1 MKPDPSTLNPPAAT
15 LDELGSMATIITHTA
30 PKERPAPLP
39 SMAATIETTPD
50 MPTIAV
56 ANPSRNLP
64 AATMHSAGA
73 SMGGKSKSQLAME
86 SVSGQDG
93 WISDRFRLL
102 DKLGEGGFGVVYRA
116 EQVKPIQ
123 RLVAIKILKGGLDS
137 AIVFGRF
144 AAERQTLALMEHE
157 NIARVFDAGETE
169 TGMPYFVMELV
180 KGRSI
185 TSYCKS
191 NELDLRHRL
200 ELFIPVCQ
208 AVHYAH
214 QKSIIHR
221 DLKPANILI
230 TDEGGRITPKV
241 IDFGIAKVVEGRDIS
256 QADFTGVDQLVGT
269 PGYISPE
276 QIEHGSSHVD
286 TRSDVYAL
294 GGILFELLTGKPLIS
309 AADIASKPM
318 HILLRELAEKDAPK
332 ASTYTPELAGDLDW
346 IIMKALERDPERRYG
361 SADDLAEDISRFLT
375 YQPIS
380 ARPPSRSYLLGRFIR
395 RHRIGVA
402 ASAAIATAVLAG
414 GITSTALYF
423 ESEKNRARAEQAG
436 DDLRKS
442 YSQSDEQMA
451 RQFTDRGQFAEAVAY
466 LTRSL
471 RTDPH
476 NSLSSTNLLSLLSN
490 VHLMHPVT
498 HKLPL
503 PGGAQEARMTAF
515 SRQTGIALAVSM
527 VMSERLQAPM
537 QNVRLPVHEVISTWD
552 IQKGASSRVDHP
564 LPDDV
569 QVTCLEI
576 TKDGTQAVITKTDG
590 TVELWSLADGKRR
603 MLQPQLPSLALSIAL
618 SGDGSTLAVGSET
631 VVEKGGLGVCHVW
644 SLREPQKP
652 AREFTHPKAIT
663 ALDIDPAGEV
673 IVAASNEGIAQT
685 WDLKN
690 MAPIG
695 APIEVDEK
703 DNGLSCISLHR
714 GKKLVAAGT
723 NSGTLYVGK
732 YTTNELATAP
742 LTHPGAVLNV
752 RIAADGQSLHVG
764 DSAGFMHAWNL
775 ERAQPL
781 HPPLRH
787 DGEIAAAR
795 VADAEGL
802 VVSVSKHGE
811 VQVWNSLTGQR
822 LSQRLQHSV
831 SNVSITDDCTMLMLA
846 PRMEAFV
853 QVWNIYETMSSR
865 VFVDAPDQP
874 LIPKPE
880 PPENAPPFVRS
891 SIAAAWNRP
900 KTHIIAADVDGNVS
914 VFAGKQWDAF
924 GKPFRHPPAVGA
936 VALTQ
941 DGKTAITSGR
951 DQVVRV
957 WNVETGEALA
967 ALPHDSFVE
976 VLALAP
982 DDETLA
988 TFTEKGDMRVWR
1000 YRTGEGLSPAIRH
1013 GTGFVQARVSDDG
1026 KEVLFRLEKL
1036 GWFTMPM
1043 PVQDAVLP
1051 EWFLRFAETLAG
1063 NRLTPTGRIEELDLT
1078 EHEQALAEARK
1089 AGKDQDAASRLIR
1102 WLTADPTQRP
1112 LNPQSDQPLPEYLKK
1127 LEANPAGLE
1136 ELKRFREVK

>member
-1 MKPDPSTLNPPAAT
+1 VKPDPSHSAPPAAT
-15 LDELGSMATIITHTA
+15 LDELGSMATIVTHTT
-30 PKERPAPLP
+30 PNDGPVPLP
-39 SMAATIETTPD
+39 SHAATIETTPD

-56 ANPSRNLP
+56 ANPSRQLP

-73 SMGGKSKSQLAME
+73 SMGGKSRSQMAME

-93 WISDRFRLL
+93 WIGDRFRLL

-116 EQVKPIQ
+116 EQLKPIQ
-123 RLVAIKILKGGLDS
+123 RLVAIKILKGGMDS
-137 AIVFGRF
+137 AVVFGRF

-157 NIARVFDAGETE
+157 NIARVFDAGETDK
-169 TGMPYFVMELV
+169 GMPYFVMELV

-185 TSYCKS
+185 TSYCNQ

-230 TDEGGRITPKV
+230 TDEGDRITPKV

-294 GGILFELLTGKPLIS
+294 GGILFELLTGKPLIT
-309 AADIASKPM
+309 AADIASKPI
-318 HILLRELAEKDAPK
+318 HILLRELAERDAPK
-332 ASTYTPELAGDLDW
+332 ASSYVPELAGDLDW
-346 IIMKALERDPERRYG
+346 IVMKALERDPERRYG

-380 ARPPSRSYLLGRFIR
+380 ARPPSRSYLIGRFIR

-423 ESEKNRARAEQAG
+423 ESEKNRTRAEKAG
-436 DDLRKS
+436 DDLRTS

-451 RQFTDRGQFAEAVAY
+451 RQFTERGQFAESVAY

-471 RTDPH
+471 RTDPR

-503 PGGAQEARMTAF
+503 PEGAQEARMTAF
-515 SRQTGIALAVSM
+515 SRQTGVALAVSM

-552 IQKGASSRVDHP
+552 IKKGASSRVDHP

-576 TKDGTQAVITKTDG
+576 TRDGKQAVITKTDG
-590 TVELWSLADGKRR
+590 IVELWSLADGKRR
-603 MLQPQLPSLALSIAL
+603 MLQPKLPSLALSMTL
-618 SGDGSTLAVGSET
+618 SADGSTLAVGSET
-631 VVEKGGLGVCHVW
+631 VVGKGGLGVCHVW

-663 ALDIDPAGEV
+663 ALDIDPAGEI

-690 MAPIG
+690 MVPIG
-695 APIEVDEK
+695 APIEIDEN
-703 DNGLSCISLHR
+703 DNGLSCVSLHR
-714 GKKLVAAGT
+714 GKQVVAAGT
-723 NSGTLYVGK
+723 NSGTVYVGN

-752 RIAADGQSLHVG
+752 RIAADGKSLHVG
-764 DSAGFMHAWNL
+764 DASGFMHAWNL
-775 ERAQPL
+775 DTAQPI
-781 HPPLRH
+781 HPAVKH
-787 DGEIAAAR
+787 DGEIATAKL
-795 VADAEGL
+795 ADASGL

-811 VQVWNSLTGQR
+811 VQVWNSRSGQR
-822 LSQRLQHSV
+822 ISQRLQHSV
-831 SNVSITDDCTMLMLA
+831 SDACITDDDTMLMLA
-846 PRMEAFV
+846 PRMESFV
-853 QVWNIYETMSSR
+853 QVWNIHEAMSSR
-865 VFVDAPDQP
+865 TFVDAPEKP

-891 SIAAAWNRP
+891 SVAAAWNRTQ
-900 KTHIIAADVDGNVS
+900 THIIAADVDGHVG
-914 VFAGKQWDAF
+914 VFSGEKWAPF
-924 GKPFRHPPAVGA
+924 GKDFRHAPAVGA
-936 VALTQ
+936 VALTK

-967 ALPHDSFVE
+967 AMPHNSFVE

-1000 YRTGEGLSPAIRH
+1000 FRTGEGLTPAIRH

-1051 EWFLRFAETLAG
+1051 EWFLRYAETLAG
-1063 NRLTPTGRIEELDLT
+1063 NRLTSTGRIEELDLT
-1078 EHEQALAEARK
+1078 EHENALAEAEK
-1089 AGKDQDAASRLIR
+1089 AGKGQDAASNLLR
-1102 WLTADPTQRP
+1102 WLTADPSKRP
-1112 LNPQSDQPLPEYLKK
+1112 LNPQADQPLPDYLKK
-1127 LEANPAGLE
+1127 LEAIPAAAE
-1136 ELKRFREVK
+1136 ELKRFQ

>member
-1 MKPDPSTLNPPAAT
+1 MKPDPSHSAPPAAT
-15 LDELGSMATIITHTA
+15 LDELGSMATIVTHTT
-30 PKERPAPLP
+30 PKDGPVPLP
-39 SMAATIETTPD
+39 SQAATIETTPD

-56 ANPSRNLP
+56 SNPSRQLP

-73 SMGGKSKSQLAME
+73 SMGGKSRSQMAME

-123 RLVAIKILKGGLDS
+123 RLVAIKILKGGMDS
-137 AIVFGRF
+137 AVVFGRF

-157 NIARVFDAGETE
+157 NIARVFDAGETDN
-169 TGMPYFVMELV
+169 GMPYFVMELV

-185 TSYCKS
+185 TSYCNQ

-230 TDEGGRITPKV
+230 TDEGERITPKV

-294 GGILFELLTGKPLIS
+294 GGILFELLTGKPLITPS
-309 AADIASKPM
+309 DIASKPI
-318 HILLRELAEKDAPK
+318 HILLRELAERDAPK
-332 ASTYTPELAGDLDW
+332 ASSYVPELAGDLDW
-346 IIMKALERDPERRYG
+346 IVMKALERDPERRYG
-361 SADDLAEDISRFLT
+361 SADDLAEDISRYLT
-375 YQPIS
+375 FQPIS
-380 ARPPSRSYLLGRFIR
+380 ARPPSRSYLIGRFIR

-402 ASAAIATAVLAG
+402 ASAAIAFAVLAG

-423 ESEKNRARAEQAG
+423 ESEKNRTRAEKAG
-436 DDLRKS
+436 DDLRTS

-451 RQFTDRGQFAEAVAY
+451 RQFTERGQVAESVAY

-471 RTDPH
+471 RTDPR

-503 PGGAQEARMTAF
+503 PEGAQEARMTAF
-515 SRQTGIALAVSM
+515 SRQTGVAIAVSM
-527 VMSERLQAPM
+527 VMSARLEAPM
-537 QNVRLPVHEVISTWD
+537 QNVRLPMHEVISTWD
-552 IQKGASSRVDHP
+552 IKKGASSRVDHP
-564 LPDDV
+564 LPDGM

-576 TKDGTQAVITKTDG
+576 TKDGQQAVITKMDG
-590 TVELWSLADGKRR
+590 TVELWSLTDGKRR
-603 MLQPQLPSLALSIAL
+603 MLQPKLPSIAL
-618 SGDGSTLAVGSET
+618 SMSLSEDGSTLAVGSEA
-631 VVEKGGLGVCHVW
+631 VAAKGGIGVCHVW
-644 SLREPQKP
+644 DLREPQKP

-663 ALDIDPAGEV
+663 ALDIDPSGEI
-673 IVAASNEGIAQT
+673 IVVASNEGIAQT
-685 WDLKN
+685 WDLTT
-690 MAPIG
+690 MTSVG
-695 APIEVDEK
+695 SPIEIDES

-714 GKKLVAAGT
+714 GKQFVAAGT
-723 NSGTLYVGK
+723 NSGTVYVGN

-742 LTHPGAVLNV
+742 LTHPGAVLHV
-752 RIAADGQSLHVG
+752 RISNDGKTLHVG
-764 DSAGFMHAWNL
+764 DSGGFMHAWNL
-775 ERAQPL
+775 DRSQPL
-781 HPPLRH
+781 HPALKH
-787 DGEIAAAR
+787 DGEIIAAK
-795 VADAEGL
+795 VADTQGL
-802 VVSVSKHGE
+802 VISVSKHGE
-811 VQVWNSLTGQR
+811 VQVWNSRNGQR
-822 LSQRLQHSV
+822 HSQRLQHSV
-831 SNVSITDDCTMLMLA
+831 SDASITDDGTMLMLA
-846 PRMEAFV
+846 PRMEAFA
-853 QVWNIYETMSSR
+853 QVWNIQETMSSR
-865 VFVDAPDQP
+865 TFVDGPEKP

-891 SIAAAWNRP
+891 SVAAAWNRTQ
-900 KTHIIAADVDGNVS
+900 THIIAADTEGHVG
-914 VFAGKQWDAF
+914 VFTGEKWSHF
-924 GKPFRHPPAVGA
+924 GEGFRHAPAVGA
-936 VALTQ
+936 VALTK

-982 DDETLA
+982 DDETLV

-1000 YRTGEGLSPAIRH
+1000 FRTGEGLTPAIRH

-1051 EWFLRFAETLAG
+1051 EWFLRYAETLAG
-1063 NRLTPTGRIEELDLT
+1063 NRLTSTGRLEELELT
-1078 EHEQALAEARK
+1078 EYEKAFAEADK
-1089 AGKDQDAASRLIR
+1089 AAKGQDIASRLLR
-1102 WLTADPTQRP
+1102 WLAADPSKRP
-1112 LNPQSDQPLPEYLKK
+1112 LNPQSDQSLPEYLKA
-1127 LEANPAGLE
+1127 LEMNPAAIE
-1136 ELKRFREVK
+1136 ELKRFR

>member
-1 MKPDPSTLNPPAAT
+1 MKPDPSHSTPPAAT
-15 LDELGSMATIITHTA
+15 LDELGSMATIITHTT
-30 PKERPAPLP
+30 PKGGPVTLP
-39 SMAATIETTPD
+39 SQAATIETSPD

-73 SMGGKSKSQLAME
+73 SMGGKSRSQLAME

-137 AIVFGRF
+137 AIIFGRF

-157 NIARVFDAGETE
+157 NIARVFDAGETDN
-169 TGMPYFVMELV
+169 GMPYFVMELV

-185 TSYCKS
+185 TSYCNQ

-230 TDEGGRITPKV
+230 TDEGDRITPKV

-294 GGILFELLTGKPLIS
+294 GGILFELLTGKPLITP
-309 AADIASKPM
+309 ADIASKPI
-318 HILLRELAEKDAPK
+318 HILLRELAERDAPK
-332 ASTYTPELAGDLDW
+332 ASSYVPELAGDLDW
-346 IIMKALERDPERRYG
+346 IVMKALERDPERRYG

-380 ARPPSRSYLLGRFIR
+380 ARPPSRSYLIGRFIR

-423 ESEKNRARAEQAG
+423 ESEKNRTRAEQAG

-451 RQFTDRGQFAEAVAY
+451 RQFTDRGQFAESVAY

-490 VHLMHPVT
+490 VHLMHPIT

-503 PGGAQEARMTAF
+503 PEGAQEARMTAF
-515 SRQTGIALAVSM
+515 SRQTGVALAVSM

-576 TKDGTQAVITKTDG
+576 TKDGKNAVITKTDG

-603 MLQPQLPSLALSIAL
+603 MLQPKLPSIALSIAL
-618 SGDGSTLAVGSET
+618 SEDGSTLAVGSET

-663 ALDIDPAGEV
+663 ALDMDPAGEV

-690 MAPIG
+690 MVPIG
-695 APIEVDEK
+695 APIEIDEK

-714 GKKLVAAGT
+714 GKQLVAAGT
-723 NSGTLYVGK
+723 NSGTVYVGQ

-752 RIAADGQSLHVG
+752 RIASDGKTLHVG
-764 DSAGFMHAWNL
+764 DSVGFMHAWNL
-775 ERAQPL
+775 DRAQPI

-787 DGEIAAAR
+787 DGEIAAAK
-795 VADAEGL
+795 VADAAGL

-831 SNVSITDDCTMLMLA
+831 SDVSITDDCTMLMLA

-853 QVWNIYETMSSR
+853 QVWNIYEAMSSR
-865 VFVDAPDQP
+865 AFVDAPDKP

-891 SIAAAWNRP
+891 SAAAAWNRP
-900 KTHIIAADVDGNVS
+900 KTHIIAADVDGIVS
-914 VFAGKQWDAF
+914 VFAGKKLEAF
-924 GKPFRHPPAVGA
+924 GKTFRHPPAVGA
-936 VALTQ
+936 VTLTN

-1051 EWFLRFAETLAG
+1051 EWFLRYAETLAG
-1063 NRLTPTGRIEELDLT
+1063 NRLTSTGRLEELDLT
-1078 EHEQALAEARK
+1078 EYEKALAEA
-1089 AGKDQDAASRLIR
+1089 DQAAKGQDIASRLLR
-1102 WLTADPTQRP
+1102 WLAADPSKRP
-1112 LNPQSDQPLPEYLKK
+1112 LNPQADQPLPEYLKK
-1127 LEANPAGLE
+1127 LEAIPAAAE
-1136 ELKRFREVK
+1136 ELKRFR

>member
-1 MKPDPSTLNPPAAT
+1 
-15 LDELGSMATIITHTA
+15 MATIVTHTA
-30 PKERPAPLP
+30 PKDGPAPLP

-73 SMGGKSKSQLAME
+73 SMGGKSRSQLAME

-169 TGMPYFVMELV
+169 NGMPYFVMELV

-185 TSYCKS
+185 TSYCKT
-191 NELDLRHRL
+191 NELDLHHRL

-309 AADIASKPM
+309 PADIASKPI
-318 HILLRELAEKDAPK
+318 HILLRELAERDAPK
-332 ASTYTPELAGDLDW
+332 ASTYAPELAGDLDW

-375 YQPIS
+375 FQPIS
-380 ARPPSRSYLLGRFIR
+380 ARPPSRTYLISRFIR

-423 ESEKNRARAEQAG
+423 ESEKNRTRAEQAG

-451 RQFTDRGQFAEAVAY
+451 RQFTERGQFAESVAY

-471 RTDPH
+471 RTDPQ

-503 PGGAQEARMTAF
+503 PEGAQEARMTAF
-515 SRQTGIALAVSM
+515 SRQTGIAVAVSM

-576 TKDGTQAVITKTDG
+576 TKDGKQAVITKTDG

-603 MLQPQLPSLALSIAL
+603 MLQPKLPSIAL
-618 SGDGSTLAVGSET
+618 SMTLSQDGSTLAVGSET

-644 SLREPQKP
+644 DLREPQKP
-652 AREFTHPKAIT
+652 AREFSHPKAIT
-663 ALDIDPAGEV
+663 ALDIDPTGEI
-673 IVAASNEGIAQT
+673 IVAASNEGIAQV
-685 WDLKN
+685 WDLTKV
-690 MAPIG
+690 MTVG
-695 APIEVDEK
+695 EPIEIDENDK
-703 DNGLSCISLHR
+703 GLSSISLNR
-714 GKKLVAAGT
+714 SKQFVAVGT

-752 RIAADGQSLHVG
+752 RMSADGKSLHVG

-775 ERAQPL
+775 DSAQPL
-781 HPPLRH
+781 HPALKH
-787 DGEIAAAR
+787 DGEIAAAQ
-795 VADAEGL
+795 VADAAGL

-811 VQVWNSLTGQR
+811 VQVWSSRTGQR

-831 SNVSITDDCTMLMLA
+831 SDVSITDDCTMLMLA

-853 QVWNIYETMSSR
+853 QVWNIYETMSNR
-865 VFVDAPDQP
+865 RFVDAPDKP

-880 PPENAPPFVRS
+880 PPENAPTFVRS
-891 SIAAAWNRP
+891 SVAAAWNRP

-914 VFAGKQWDAF
+914 VFTGEKWDAF
-924 GKPFRHPPAVGA
+924 GRSFRHPPAVGA
-936 VALTQ
+936 VTLTK
-941 DGKTAITSGR
+941 DGRTAITSGR

-957 WNVETGEALA
+957 WNVETGEAIA

-982 DDETLA
+982 DDETLV

-1000 YRTGEGLSPAIRH
+1000 YRGGEGLTPAIRH
-1013 GTGFVQARVSDDG
+1013 GTGFVQGRVSDDG

-1063 NRLTPTGRIEELDLT
+1063 NRLTPTGRLEELDLT
-1078 EHEQALAEARK
+1078 EHEQALEEAEKAEK
-1089 AGKDQDAASRLIR
+1089 AGKGQDAASRLVR
-1102 WLTADPTQRP
+1102 WLNADPSKRP
-1112 LNPQSDQPLPEYLKK
+1112 LNPQADDPLPDYLKT
-1127 LEANPAGLE
+1127 LENSPAGLE
-1136 ELKRFREVK
+1136 ELKRFREVQ

>member
-1 MKPDPSTLNPPAAT
+1 
-15 LDELGSMATIITHTA
+15 MATIITHTA